1 MTMDVC
7 GHVLAWWASCARP
20 WARRATR
27 ARRSDARVKW
37 IPRSLSEK
45 SPDFG
50 GGAGANRILLAYEQ
64 DLSGPG
70 RWINRCCCP
79 PSVQDFV
86 GVEHLARFV
95 LALVLCGSGNY
106 VSLVGLGGGGGGPA
120 EPVSDGL
127 RSLVTGR
134 NTGRGDK
141 TGLSCRPMRQEN
153 RGFSE
158 AFQPDSLLDLTG
170 SRTEENREAFMIR
183 ERLLKRRPFR
193 VRVRSALPAAL
204 RCVQFN
210 RSLAYYYNAAVQ

>member
-1 MTMDVC
+1 MTKFR
-7 GHVLAWWASCARP
+7 GRFP
-20 WARRATR
+20 PTRRAQERAQALCRDDLRPRPNRRRGGRRGCGR
-27 ARRSDARVKW
+27 ARRHRANRARAGCGLGCEGAAVVSARVLGGPTR
-37 IPRSLSEK
+37 PRPRRAPTPTL
-45 SPDFG
+45 
-50 GGAGANRILLAYEQ
+50 
-64 DLSGPG
+64 
-70 RWINRCCCP
+70 
-79 PSVQDFV
+79 
-86 GVEHLARFV
+86 
-95 LALVLCGSGNY
+95 GNY
-106 VSLVGLGGGGGGPA
+106 VSSVRLGGGGGSPA

-170 SRTEENREAFMIR
+170 SRTEENREAISDYR

-193 VRVRSALPAAL
+193 VRVRSAPPAAP